1 MENKVLKILLVEDNL
16 ADANFVVDLLDRYSW
31 QKSNLK
37 HVKKVTEAIDTL
49 GRDNFDAILLDLFL
63 PDSQGIASLDI
74 VKQKAPQLPIL
85 ILTATDDLNM
95 AVRSL
100 RQGAQDYLIK
110 GELEGKRLTRSIQYA
125 IERQRSE
132 FTSRQQALMKEMLDK
147 IRNSIDL
154 EAILKT
160 TATEIQQFLQ
170 SDRVLIHCDE
180 SHTSATTVVSPSA
193 DARLDPCGVDRFVE
207 AVNLLR
213 RSIFT
218 ESNTVSAVEDTTIAS
233 GIQADIRGLVRSYL
247 ILPIWVGKSVE
258 CTYEMLPATG
268 YDSDLQTPWS
278 ILIAYNV
285 SRTRKWQD

>member
-1 MENKVLKILLVEDNL
+1 M
-16 ADANFVVDLLDRYSW
+16 
-31 QKSNLK
+31 
-37 HVKKVTEAIDTL
+37 
-49 GRDNFDAILLDLFL
+49 
-63 PDSQGIASLDI
+63 
-74 VKQKAPQLPIL
+74 
-85 ILTATDDLNM
+85 
-95 AVRSL
+95 
-100 RQGAQDYLIK
+100 IK
-110 GELEGKRLTRSIQYA
+110 
-125 IERQRSE
+125 
-132 FTSRQQALMKEMLDK
+132 
-147 IRNSIDL
+147 
-154 EAILKT
+154 
-160 TATEIQQFLQ
+160 

-247 ILPIWVGKSVE
+247 ILPIWVGKLVE